1 MGNIAFL
8 LNCIANM
15 GMSLFSLYSNVHYSL
30 CTPMLDSE

>member
-15 GMSLFSLYSNVHYSL
+15 GMSLFSLYSNVKQRIEL
-30 CTPMLDSE
+30 FK